1 MAEKTVLVI
10 GGGISGIT
18 VASELAQ
25 VGIPTTLIEKEA
37 SLGGLAASF
46 CCKASESC
54 NKCFACVVDKRCLR
68 GPGPSGFLDL
78 HPDRR

>member
-1 MAEKTVLVI
+1 LAEETVLVI

-25 VGIPTTLIEKEA
+25 VGIPATLIEKEA
-37 SLGGLAASF
+37 SLGGLAGSF

-54 NKCFACVVDKRCLR
+54 NK
-68 GPGPSGFLDL
+68 
-78 HPDRR
+78 